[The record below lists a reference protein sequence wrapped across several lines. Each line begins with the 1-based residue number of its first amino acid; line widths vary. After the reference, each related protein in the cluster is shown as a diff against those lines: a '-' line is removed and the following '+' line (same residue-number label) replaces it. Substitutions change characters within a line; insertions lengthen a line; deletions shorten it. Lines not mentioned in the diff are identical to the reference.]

1 MSLYLYCLSDE
12 DMAGAIEEVEGV
24 AGARVRLF
32 SCGPITAVAS
42 ETGDERVGVTRENVI
57 AHERVIRR
65 VLAETTPLPFRFG
78 TVTTAAGLDNYI
90 ESRRADI
97 ESLLD
102 RVRGAVEMGVKIIWD
117 KEAIEN
123 SIKKAGGSDLA
134 QAGPGAVGPGRAF
147 LLARKREMSA
157 GEYLEKQA
165 DCIARWLDNKVN
177 SSVRETIVSVRPAQ
191 KLVIVAAHLVDRALL
206 EAYRDRL
213 DQIRNERGD
222 LRFLTSGIWPPYS
235 FANIRT

>member
-12 DMAGAIEEVEGV
+12 VQAGAIEGVEGV

-42 ETGDERVGVTRENVI
+42 ETGDERIGVTRESVI

-78 TVTTAAGLDNYI
+78 TVTTAAELENYI
-90 ESRRADI
+90 ESRRADM
-97 ESLLD
+97 ESLLE
-102 RVRGAVEMGVKIIWD
+102 RVRGAVEMGVKVIWD
-117 KEAIEN
+117 KEAIEG
-123 SIKKAGGSDLA
+123 SIKKASGTDLT
-134 QAGPGAVGPGRAF
+134 QADIGEVGPGRAF
-147 LLARKREMSA
+147 LLARQREMSA
-157 GEYLEKQA
+157 GEYLKNHA
-165 DCIARWLDNKVN
+165 NSIAGWLENKLN
-177 SSVRETIVSVRPAQ
+177 SVVRETIVSVRPAR
-191 KLVIVAAHLVDRALL
+191 KLVIVAAHLVDRVLL
-206 EAYRDRL
+206 ETYRDRL
-213 DQIRNERGD
+213 DRIRNERDD